1 MTVRTQ
7 TLGKLCCICDSA
19 CQTLYVGW
27 LPCLADFPV
36 WPPAHKGHSSALL
49 LILRGRLLLVRRNL
63 FPALSVSCTELE
75 DAHNFLCSLSNIF
88 QLLYL
93 NASLLVLN
101 VSIGCVT
108 YVCSLFH
115 TIYCTNTWCKRRSLC
130 NTACF
135 GKGNDPTS
143 SENQSGEILADNQD
157 KA

>member
-1 MTVRTQ
+1 MVLKTPLLLWLNFTWTCVTHIAQMTVRTQ

-75 DAHNFLCSLSNIF
+75 DAHNFLCSLKHIPVALSECF
-88 QLLYL
+88 
-93 NASLLVLN
+93 STCFE
-101 VSIGCVT
+101 CVD
-108 YVCSLFH
+108 
-115 TIYCTNTWCKRRSLC
+115 WLC
-130 NTACF
+130 NIRLF
-135 GKGNDPTS
+135 PFSYYLLHKYMMQ
-143 SENQSGEILADNQD
+143 EKKLV
-157 KA
+157 